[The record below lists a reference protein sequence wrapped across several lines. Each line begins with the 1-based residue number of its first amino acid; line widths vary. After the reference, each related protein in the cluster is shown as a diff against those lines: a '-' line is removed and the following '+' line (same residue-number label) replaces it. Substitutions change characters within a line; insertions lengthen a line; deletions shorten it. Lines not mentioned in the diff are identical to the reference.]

1 MDKHYTP
8 NPDLLKEK
16 TILVT
21 GAGDGLG
28 RAAAEAYA
36 AHGATVLLVGRTVF
50 RLEDT
55 YDAIVQAGN
64 PQPYIFPLDFAKAD
78 EAAFQGLAGGI
89 AQEIGALDG
98 LLHNAAH
105 LGDLSPI
112 EHYTLKQWETTFQ
125 VNVTAEF
132 LLTKHTIPLLRQSS
146 AASMIFTS
154 SGVGK
159 QGHAYWGAYSA
170 SKFANEGMA
179 QILADELESEG
190 IRVNTI
196 DPGIARTV
204 MRAKA
209 FPAENPNNNPEPH
222 TLMGA
227 YLYLMG
233 VDSHGVSGQRIRAW
247 MNAE

>member
-1 MDKHYTP
+1 MDKNYIP
-8 NPDLLKEK
+8 RPDLLSGR

-21 GAGDGLG
+21 GAGEGIG
-28 RAAAEAYA
+28 RAAAESYA
-36 AHGATVLLVGRTVF
+36 AHGATVLLVGRTLF

-55 YDAIVQAGN
+55 YDAIVTAGH
-64 PQPYIFPLDFAKAD
+64 PQPYLFPLDFSKAEESD
-78 EAAFQGLAGGI
+78 YQGLAGGI
-89 AQEIGALDG
+89 AQEMGHLDG

-105 LGDLSPI
+105 LGDLSPM
-112 EHYTLKQWETTFQ
+112 EHFSLKQWETVFR

-132 LLTKHTIPLLRQSS
+132 LLTKHCIPLLKQSHQG
-146 AASMIFTS
+146 AILFTS
-154 SGVGK
+154 SGVG
-159 QGHAYWGAYSA
+159 QRGIAYWGAYSA

-196 DPGIARTV
+196 DPGVARTV

-209 FPAENPNNNPEPH
+209 FPGENPNQNPEPKR
-222 TLMGA
+222 LMGA

-233 VDSHGVSGQRIRAW
+233 EDSLGHSGERINAWVST
-247 MNAE
+247 

>member
-1 MDKHYTP
+1 MDNHYTP
-8 NPDLLKEK
+8 APDLLQGR

-21 GAGDGLG
+21 GAGDGIG

-36 AHGATVLLVGRTVF
+36 AHGATVVLVGRTQF

-55 YDAIVQAGN
+55 YDAIVKAGH
-64 PQPYIFPLDFAKAD
+64 PQPYIFPIDFAKAD
-78 EAAFQGLAGGI
+78 EEAFQGLAGGLSQ
-89 AQEIGALDG
+89 AVGQLDG

-112 EHYTLKQWETTFQ
+112 EHYPLKQWETVFR

-132 LLTKHTIPLLRQSS
+132 LLSKHCIPLLRQSEE
-146 AASMIFTS
+146 AAMIFTS
-154 SGVGK
+154 SGVGH
-159 QGHAYWGAYSA
+159 QGVAYWGAYSA

-179 QILADELESEG
+179 QILADELENDN

-196 DPGIARTV
+196 DPGVARTV

-209 FPAENPNNNPEPH
+209 FPAENPNNNPKPEQL
-222 TLMGA
+222 TGA

-233 VDSHGVSGQRIRAW
+233 PDSKAVNGQRLDAW
-247 MNAE
+247 ITS

>member
-1 MDKHYTP
+1 MSKSSYRDYTP
-8 NPDLLKEK
+8 KTDLLKGR

-21 GAGDGLG
+21 GAGSGLG
-28 RAAAEAYA
+28 AAAAIAYA
-36 AHGATVLLVGRTVF
+36 AHGATVMLLGRTQF

-55 YDAIVQAGN
+55 YDAIVEAGN
-64 PQPYIFPLDFAKAD
+64 PQPYIFSIDFAKAEEQD
-78 EAAFQGLAGGI
+78 YRELAGGI
-89 AQEIGALDG
+89 YDEAGKLDG

-112 EHYTLKQWETTFQ
+112 EHFSLKQWETTFQ
-125 VNVTAEF
+125 VNVTAQF
-132 LLTKHTIPLLRQSS
+132 LLSKFCIPLLRR
-146 AASMIFTS
+146 AENASMIFTS

-159 QGHAYWGAYSA
+159 QGAAYWGAYSA

-179 QILADELESEG
+179 QILADELDG
-190 IRVNTI
+190 DGVRVNTI

-209 FPAENPNNNPEPH
+209 FPAENPNIHPKPEE
-222 TLMGA
+222 LMGA

-233 VDSHGVSGQRIRAW
+233 EESEAVTGQRF
-247 MNAE
+247 NA

>member
-1 MDKHYTP
+1 MDNHYTP
-8 NPDLLKEK
+8 AANLLQGR

-28 RAAAEAYA
+28 RAAAQAYA

-55 YDAIVQAGN
+55 YDAIVKAGH
-64 PQPYIFPLDFAKAD
+64 PEPFIFPLDFAKAD
-78 EAAFQGLAGGI
+78 EEAYQGLAGGI
-89 AQEIGALDG
+89 ANEIGKLDG

-112 EHYTLKQWETTFQ
+112 EHYTLKQWETVFK

-132 LLTKHTIPLLRQSS
+132 LLSKYTIPLLRQ
-146 AASMIFTS
+146 ASDPAMIFTS
-154 SGVGK
+154 SGVGHN
-159 QGHAYWGAYSA
+159 GRAYWGAYAA
-170 SKFANEGMA
+170 SKFSNEGMA
-179 QILADELESEG
+179 QVLADELEADK
-190 IRVNTI
+190 IRVNII
-196 DPGIARTV
+196 DPGVARTV

-209 FPAENPNNNPEPH
+209 FPGENPNNNPAPES
-222 TLMGA
+222 LMGA

-233 VDSHGVSGQRIRAW
+233 PDSTGVSGERICAW
-247 MNAE
+247 ID